1 MVKEET
7 GKQTIVVCQMLLLPG
22 TEVKQSKGRRETHGE
37 DLSGNL
43 TRRRGSSVRIWG
55 RALQAESIVSTKA
68 LGHVWAQPGVQC
80 CWNSVSEGW
89 KQGLPLAW

>member
-43 TRRRGSSVRIWG
+43 TRRREGALCEYGEELSRQ
-55 RALQAESIVSTKA
+55 RA
-68 LGHVWAQPGVQC
+68 
-80 CWNSVSEGW
+80 
-89 KQGLPLAW
+89 